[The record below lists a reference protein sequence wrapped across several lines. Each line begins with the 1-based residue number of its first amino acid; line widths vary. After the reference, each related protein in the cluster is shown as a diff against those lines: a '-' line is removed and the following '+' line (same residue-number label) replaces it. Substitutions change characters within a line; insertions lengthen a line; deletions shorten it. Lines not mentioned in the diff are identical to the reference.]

1 MLIQA
6 ALNGGRKR
14 EEHGAIPV
22 TPQELATSARDC
34 AAAGAGA
41 LHFHARAADGRETL
55 AADDVAAAV
64 SAVRAAAPH
73 TPLGVSTGA
82 WIVGGDVGRRK
93 DLVARWEVL
102 PDYASVIFAEE
113 GASELAE
120 LLLSRGIGIE
130 AAFLTPDGVKEFL
143 AGGFASRCLRV
154 LIEPLE
160 EEIAAALG
168 TVIKIEA
175 LLDLGGVK
183 LPRLLHGFN
192 SLAWD
197 VIDAAAARGYDT
209 RVGFED
215 VLTLPDGSRAANN
228 AALIAEATR
237 RAKR

>member
-14 EEHGAIPV
+14 EEHAAIPI
-22 TPQELATSARDC
+22 TPQELATSAREC

-41 LHFHARAADGRETL
+41 FHFHVRGADGRESL
-55 AADDVAAAV
+55 DADDVAAAV
-64 SAVRAAAPH
+64 NAVRGAAPK

-82 WIVGGDVGRRK
+82 WIVGDARRRNEM
-93 DLVARWEVL
+93 VAQWKVL

-113 GASELAE
+113 GAAELAE
-120 LLLSRGIGIE
+120 LLLARGIGVE
-130 AAFLTPDGVKEFL
+130 AAFLTQAGVKEFL

-160 EEIAAALG
+160 EEIGAALG
-168 TVIKIEA
+168 TVMKIEA
-175 LLDLGGVK
+175 QLDLGGVK

-197 VIDAAAARGYDT
+197 VIDAAATRGYDT

-215 VLTLPDGSRAANN
+215 VLTLPDGSTAPSN
-228 AALIAEATR
+228 AALVAEAAQR
-237 RAKR
+237 RRP